1 MNNLEVFIVEEQ
13 SNDRIDKFLAQE
25 MEMYSRSY
33 IQKLLKD
40 GLVSVNGII
49 VKANYKVSPDDRIEV
64 QIPEL
69 QEPDIVPEDIP
80 LDILYE
86 DEDILIVN
94 KPKGMVVSILQPD
107 IIAIR
112 LSMLFFITAREIYP
126 GLME

>member
-94 KPKGMVVSILQPD
+94 KPKGMVVHPAAGHYSIQK
-107 IIAIR
+107 
-112 LSMLFFITAREIYP
+112 
-126 GLME
+126 

>member
-69 QEPDIVPEDIP
+69 AGTG
-80 LDILYE
+80 YC
-86 DEDILIVN
+86 
-94 KPKGMVVSILQPD
+94 
-107 IIAIR
+107 
-112 LSMLFFITAREIYP
+112 P
-126 GLME
+126 GGYSLGHSLRRRGYFNC